1 MRPWRNTD
9 RDSPRAWTSHGIF
22 EIEEQGVDPALRF
35 RGFNS
40 HGSLDCCLAL
50 AYGEIA
56 AAASRLGWLWGCLN
70 PWADAHGYLLPRLAP
85 LVHHRLGIPCDFA
98 PRRLITGRID
108 MTTSPNKS
116 RKRLI
121 PLAVLVC
128 GLLLFAVVQQAFN
141 LSPFLSDPESQTT
154 LPLWVAFASL
164 NVILLLTLI
173 LILLRHLLK
182 LYFEQKSQRLGSRF
196 QRKLLLSFLGV
207 ALVPGVFMSFFAYAV
222 LHRNLDKWFSSPLD
236 QAFEPARVGEIAR
249 QVEQDATQGAVLKA
263 RFLAK
268 HPEVQSVWTSS
279 SQGAVKDLGRIA
291 RQLQVPFVVFFGR
304 SGRTLLA
311 YRDGR
316 SYSPTDPRFQEI
328 VRPLDLVRKDH
339 SGQDLPEAMIDRVLT
354 VPWRDGT
361 DADRQKQSLMLAGA
375 RSDEGSL
382 IIGSVPPIG
391 MMSFARKLSNLSQDY
406 EQM

>member
-1 MRPWRNTD
+1 
-9 RDSPRAWTSHGIF
+9 
-22 EIEEQGVDPALRF
+22 
-35 RGFNS
+35 
-40 HGSLDCCLAL
+40 
-50 AYGEIA
+50 
-56 AAASRLGWLWGCLN
+56 
-70 PWADAHGYLLPRLAP
+70 
-85 LVHHRLGIPCDFA
+85 
-98 PRRLITGRID
+98 